1 MSKFDRCIFISIAI
15 GIWAFV
21 FVQIFEPVSLNAHG
35 EDHYHYQFD
44 ETRDH
49 THSETPFHTHSYKE
63 ISGFASG
70 VYLYEHSH

>member
-1 MSKFDRCIFISIAI
+1 MSKFDRFIFISIAI
-15 GIWAFV
+15 GIWAIV
-21 FVQIFEPVSLNAHG
+21 FVQLFEPVSLNAHG

-49 THSETPFHTHSYKE
+49 THSYKE